1 MTKSKQLELQLTR
14 VKGRRVRVD
23 FKGGEVTSDAGLLLI
38 REVDRRL
45 GLTEQAARQ
54 LVDKRQKG
62 KVRHE
67 MLAMIRQRVYGL
79 VAGYE
84 DLNDFDTL
92 RRDPLLQ
99 TVTGRTEALASAPT
113 LCRFENGQDRRAA
126 FALNELLVEQFMGS
140 FAEEPEEIILD
151 FDATDNPVHGLQE
164 GRFFHGYYDHYCFVR
179 CMFFAAISFWWP
191 TCGPAR
197 SMRASMPGPSSNCWL
212 NGFAKAG
219 PIRGLFGVPTADSAG
234 IGFSRGASATRFI
247 L

>member
-1 MTKSKQLELQLTR
+1 MTKGKQLKLQLTR

-38 REVDRRL
+38 REVDRQL
-45 GLTEQAARQ
+45 GLTERAARQ

-67 MLAMIRQRVYGL
+67 VLGMLRQRVYGL

-92 RRDPLLQ
+92 RHDPLLQ
-99 TVTGRTEALASAPT
+99 TVTGRIETLASAPT

-126 FALNELLVEQFMGS
+126 FAVNELLVEQFMGS

-151 FDATDNPVHGLQE
+151 FDATDNPGARAP
-164 GRFFHGYYDHYCFVR
+164 GGTFFPR
-179 CMFFAAISFWWP
+179 
-191 TCGPAR
+191 
-197 SMRASMPGPSSNCWL
+197 L
-212 NGFAKAG
+212 
-219 PIRGLFGVPTADSAG
+219 L
-234 IGFSRGASATRFI
+234 
-247 L
+247 

>member
-1 MTKSKQLELQLTR
+1 MW
-14 VKGRRVRVD
+14 RVD

-113 LCRFENGQDRRAA
+113 FVSFLKTGRIGGQP
-126 FALNELLVEQFMGS
+126 L
-140 FAEEPEEIILD
+140 P
-151 FDATDNPVHGLQE
+151 
-164 GRFFHGYYDHYCFVR
+164 
-179 CMFFAAISFWWP
+179 
-191 TCGPAR
+191 
-197 SMRASMPGPSSNCWL
+197 
-212 NGFAKAG
+212 
-219 PIRGLFGVPTADSAG
+219 
-234 IGFSRGASATRFI
+234 
-247 L
+247 

>member
-164 GRFFHGYYDHYCFVR
+164 GRFFPR
-179 CMFFAAISFWWP
+179 
-191 TCGPAR
+191 
-197 SMRASMPGPSSNCWL
+197 L
-212 NGFAKAG
+212 
-219 PIRGLFGVPTADSAG
+219 L
-234 IGFSRGASATRFI
+234 
-247 L
+247 